1 MMKTRDLILDI
12 VYMSFYLALGLCL
25 SYLNELFPIIK
36 MPNGGSLEYAVIA
49 CFVASFHLG
58 WKKGIV
64 VSLFIWYIGTFF
76 GLHYYFVSWPQVLL
90 DYMIPYGCLGLASI
104 FPKIKIKT
112 FVLNNIYIG
121 ITGCMFIKYV
131 SHVLAGAYFWFPEG
145 EAAGSLAAWIYSGLT
160 YNLGY
165 NLITLI
171 VALILTPKLIH
182 SIRNI
187 TNFIGIKE

>member
-1 MMKTRDLILDI
+1 MKTRNLILDI

-58 WKKGIV
+58 WRKGV
-64 VSLFIWYIGTFF
+64 CVSILIWYIGTFF

-104 FPKIKIKT
+104 FPRIKT
-112 FVLNNIYIG
+112 KHFTISNVYVG
-121 ITGCMFIKYV
+121 IFSCMFIKYC
-131 SHVLAGAYFWFPEG
+131 SHLIAGAYFWFPEG
-145 EAAGSLAAWIYSGLT
+145 EAAGSLVAWIYSGLT

-165 NLITLI
+165 NLITLV
-171 VALILTPKLIH
+171 VAIIITPKLIE
-182 SIRNI
+182 SIRN
-187 TNFIGIKE
+187 TVKFIGIKD